1 MPTQV
6 FMPQMGESIVEG
18 TIVRWLKKVGDRV
31 DRDEPLFEITT
42 DKVEAEIPSPVEGVL
57 TEITA
62 REGQTVSVN
71 TVVGI
76 IQHAGEEPTKTEASP
91 TVAAVPP
98 AETVVPRAAAPAPT
112 GDRAEL
118 RRQKSSPLVRR
129 IAREHGVEIASLEG
143 SGVGGRV
150 TKQDISG
157 ASRTGPGI

>member
-6 FMPQMGESIVEG
+6 VMPQMGESIVEG

-76 IQHAGEEPTKTEASP
+76 IQQAGEQPTKTEVGP

-98 AETVVPRAAAPAPT
+98 AQTVSTCGRAGIDRGPGRASQAEVVATRAANRPRA
-112 GDRAEL
+112 
-118 RRQKSSPLVRR
+118 RR
-129 IAREHGVEIASLEG
+129 
-143 SGVGGRV
+143 
-150 TKQDISG
+150 
-157 ASRTGPGI
+157 